1 MEKNSPEY
9 ASEINLN
16 ELFQVIWK
24 RKVAIILIALFS
36 TLVITTYNH
45 NNQKPDKFQVALTI
59 SPSKTVDYNELSFL
73 NNALGIQI
81 DPSSFIDKLK
91 KELDDYQEVISVL
104 KKIDSVKEKISQLS
118 ENEQER
124 QLYKYAQLFTID
136 TKMDKLSLEPTGSI
150 IFKFNWNDITE
161 GKEILD
167 KVMKLAVMNLK
178 KRIFKK
184 MEHNIEVSK
193 RINNRNDKIT
203 INILEEQ
210 SSIAKSLN
218 LLDGK
223 LDFGTSQNI
232 VIDYSGG
239 NAYYL
244 RGYKAIDKEIYLIQN
259 RKYQHLSDLTKEII
273 KVKNNNTIN
282 WVDYNIGLIRIVSF
296 QKYNFKTNL
305 ITSGIFGLIIG
316 LLYVFISNFY
326 RSRIVTKD

>member
-45 NNQKPDKFQVALTI
+45 NNQKPDKFQVSLTI